1 MPKLT
6 EKQKKFCDEYL
17 ISLNATQA
25 AIKAGYSKK
34 TAYSIG
40 QENLKKIEL
49 HKYINERL
57 EEIRSKKIANI
68 DEIMQGLTSIF
79 RNEVKE
85 EVPLMCGDGIQEL
98 VKKEV
103 SIKDR
108 LKAGELLGKRYG
120 MFKDNFNIEGSVPI
134 VILGDDKLED

>member
-6 EKQKKFCDEYL
+6 EKQKRFCDEYL

-34 TAYSIG
+34 TARTMG
-40 QENLKKIEL
+40 AENLAKPNVKG
-49 HKYINERL
+49 YIDERL
-57 EEIRSKKIANI
+57 EKIKDKKIADI

-85 EVPLMCGDGIQEL
+85 EIPLMCGDGVQEL
-98 VKKEV
+98 TKKEV

-108 LKAGELLGKRYG
+108 IKAGELLGKRYG
-120 MFKDNFNIEGSVPI
+120 MFTDRVQVEDTVPI
-134 VILGDDKLED
+134 IIDDIPKEG